1 MIIIGY
7 GCKDVGIN
15 EMITENYEYKH
26 KPSFI
31 VDAFAKEGSQVDSF
45 KEEIHAKLH
54 RVQIN
59 NIDKSLFA

>member
-1 MIIIGY
+1 LIIIGY

-45 KEEIHAKLH
+45 KE
-54 RVQIN
+54 
-59 NIDKSLFA
+59 KSMQNCIESKSTI

>member
-45 KEEIHAKLH
+45 KE
-54 RVQIN
+54 
-59 NIDKSLFA
+59 KSMQNCIESKSTI